1 MLHPTVFFDR
11 DNTLNFDP
19 GYLSDP
25 DLVKLFDGVGEGIAR
40 LKKEYNFKIVVIS
53 NQSGI
58 ARGLATTQEVIAVNE
73 KINSILKKEN
83 NTEIDAFYFCPFHPD
98 FSSEEESKCRKPSPI
113 LVVKAAK
120 ELNLD
125 LNKSYFVGDKISDI
139 ECGINA
145 GIKTVLVNYE
155 NDMEKIISL
164 KKRNKRPNFIVGN
177 FLNAC
182 DSIIADF
189 TGGKSFVEKNS

>member
-1 MLHPTVFFDR
+1 MSNPAVFFDR

-25 DLVKLFDGVGEGIAR
+25 NLVNLFEGVGEGIAKLR
-40 LKKEYNFKIVVIS
+40 NDFNFKIIVIS

-58 ARGLATTQEVIAVNE
+58 ARGYFTESAVLSVNE
-73 KINSILKKEN
+73 KINLILKKQF

-98 FSSEEESKCRKPSPI
+98 FSTEEESKCRKPSPL
-113 LVVKAAK
+113 LVFKAA
-120 ELNLD
+120 NDLD
-125 LNKSYFVGDKISDI
+125 IDLRKSYFVGDSISDI

-145 GIKTVLVNYE
+145 NLKTVLVNYK
-155 NDMEKIISL
+155 NDLGKIISL
-164 KKRNKRPNFIVGN
+164 KNRNKTPNFIVQN

-182 DSIIADF
+182 NLIIEDF
-189 TGGKSFVEKNS
+189 TGGKLLVK

>member
-25 DLVKLFDGVGEGIAR
+25 DLVRLFDGVGEGIAR
-40 LKKEYNFKIVVIS
+40 LKTEYKFKIVVIS

-58 ARGLATTQEVIAVNE
+58 ARGLFTEKEVIAVNE
-73 KINSILKKEN
+73 KINSILRAKY

-98 FSSEEESKCRKPSPI
+98 FSLEEDVKCRKPSPM

-125 LNKSYFVGDKISDI
+125 LSKSYFVGDKISDV

-145 GIKTVLVNYE
+145 GIKTVLINYE
-155 NDMEKIISL
+155 NDLEKIISL
-164 KKRNKRPNFIVGN
+164 KNNNKRPNFIVGN

-182 DSIIADF
+182 NSIIVDF
-189 TGGKSFVEKNS
+189 TGGNSFVD